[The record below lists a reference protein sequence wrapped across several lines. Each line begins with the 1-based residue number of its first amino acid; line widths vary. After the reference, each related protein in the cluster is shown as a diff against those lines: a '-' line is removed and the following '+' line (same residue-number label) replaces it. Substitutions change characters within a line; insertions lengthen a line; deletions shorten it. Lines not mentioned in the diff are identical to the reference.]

1 MASIDAPLSLYLHI
15 PFCERKCIYCDF
27 YSIEDLTPQR
37 EFVALLVK
45 EIDLKLEAFP
55 EHKGRSIS
63 TLFFGGG
70 TPSLLSPEE
79 LGSIV
84 TKLQEYF
91 VFSPDIEFTLECNP
105 GTVTLEKL
113 QGYRSLGANRLS
125 FGVQSFNADELE
137 FLSRIHDAN
146 QAREAIAI
154 AREAGFDSGKLDL
167 LCALPNQTQEK
178 LKYSIDEALKLGTD
192 HISAYNLIV
201 EEGTPLNRM
210 VKLGQVGELGVD
222 DAAELMSYVQERLS
236 RAGYEQYEISNY
248 ARSPEHRC
256 KHNLVYWDGFADYMS
271 FGPSAHEFLGGT
283 RSWNISS
290 LDKYGEMIKGG
301 NIPRN
306 NSETVTTDQHRT
318 EVLYCQLRSTGIV
331 IDQFN
336 SAFDED
342 IMLHPDMKHLIADGM
357 IVEKDGRLC
366 LTAKGYRYCDAVV
379 VRLMNVL
386 EHA

>member
-1 MASIDAPLSLYLHI
+1 MASTDAPLSLYLHI

-27 YSIEDLTPQR
+27 YSIEDLSPQR
-37 EFVALLVK
+37 EFVALLRS

-55 EHKGRSIS
+55 KYKGRSIS

-79 LGSIV
+79 LSSIV
-84 TKLQEYF
+84 SKLKEYF
-91 VFSPDIEFTLECNP
+91 VFASDIEFTLECNP

-113 QGYRSLGANRLS
+113 QGYRLLGANRLS
-125 FGVQSFNADELE
+125 FGVQSFHEDELT

-146 QAREAIAI
+146 QAREAISL
-154 AREAGFDSGKLDL
+154 ARVAGFESVNLDL
-167 LCALPNQTQEK
+167 IFALPNQTKEK
-178 LKYSIDEALKLGTD
+178 LKYSIDEALNLGID

-236 RAGYEQYEISNY
+236 DAGYEQYEISNY

-271 FGPSAHEFLGGT
+271 FGPSAHEFLDGT

-301 NIPRN
+301 KLPRN
-306 NSETVTTDQHRT
+306 NSETVSAYERRT

-342 IMLHPDMKHLIADGM
+342 ILRHSEIVHLLQDEML
-357 IVEKDGRLC
+357 VEEDGRLC
-366 LTAKGYRYCDAVV
+366 LTQRGYRYCDAVV
-379 VRLMNVL
+379 VKLMNVS
-386 EHA
+386 EHI